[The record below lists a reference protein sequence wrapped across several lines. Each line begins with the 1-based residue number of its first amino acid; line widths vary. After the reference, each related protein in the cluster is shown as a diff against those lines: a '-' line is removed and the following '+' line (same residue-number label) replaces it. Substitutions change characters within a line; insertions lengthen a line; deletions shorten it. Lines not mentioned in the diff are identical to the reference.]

1 MAPMK
6 VYGWAVS
13 PWMARVLVCLEE
25 AGAEY
30 ELVSM
35 SRNGGDHR
43 RPEHLARNSFSEI
56 PVLEDGDL
64 MLYLL
69 HISLSHAIETKRQ
82 SGNCTDAARDPR
94 RQRPSPASLS
104 TAIGFLARAGQ
115 MKRKETKKE
124 YRVAQ
129 EAAPRVDAAQW
140 EEVELPLATSSLIS
154 SAKFWVRPEQEPS
167 FCRTEKRSL
176 ILCVCCVTFLGY

>member
-1 MAPMK
+1 AGRFRRGILFANRLGASKPQ
-6 VYGWAVS
+6 VALS
-13 PWMARVLVCLEE
+13 ANRIRLVP
-25 AGAEY
+25 
-30 ELVSM
+30 S
-35 SRNGGDHR
+35 ST
-43 RPEHLARNSFSEI
+43 
-56 PVLEDGDL
+56 
-64 MLYLL
+64 

-104 TAIGFLARAGQ
+104 TAVGFLARAGQ

-167 FCRTEKRSL
+167 FCPTEKRSL

>member
-64 MLYLL
+64 MLYRACVV
-69 HISLSHAIETKRQ
+69 SLSWAISCVLPHEEFC
-82 SGNCTDAARDPR
+82 SGFCTWYVIFRSPVRAGTRHRSELLMPPNAPATQQEECRRRDEQHLADC
-94 RQRPSPASLS
+94 RQRP
-104 TAIGFLARAGQ
+104 RKVAG
-115 MKRKETKKE
+115 TPLW
-124 YRVAQ
+124 
-129 EAAPRVDAAQW
+129 PRNQPTTGKQRGGD
-140 EEVELPLATSSLIS
+140 S
-154 SAKFWVRPEQEPS
+154 
-167 FCRTEKRSL
+167 RT
-176 ILCVCCVTFLGY
+176 